1 MISTTLTDFRKEMK
15 SYLDKITDEHETVI
29 INRGKDKGVVLISIE
44 NYTNYMNQK
53 KKGVSLSLA
62 ELERLDKGILA
73 ADNQEFAS
81 ENEVN
86 EVLNRY
92 ANEINQN
99 SHRSYT
105 DLSEAEKASIKQGID
120 DANAGKVT
128 PHKEVI
134 KKVFG

>member
-15 SYLDKITDEHETVI
+15 SYLDKITDENETVI
-29 INRGKDKGVVLISIE
+29 INRGKDKGVVLISMDE
-44 NYTNYMNQK
+44 YNAK
-53 KKGVSLSLA
+53 
-62 ELERLDKGILA
+62 
-73 ADNQEFAS
+73 
-81 ENEVN
+81 
-86 EVLNRY
+86 
-92 ANEINQN
+92 EINQN

-105 DLSEAEKASIKQGID
+105 DLSEAEKTSIKQGID